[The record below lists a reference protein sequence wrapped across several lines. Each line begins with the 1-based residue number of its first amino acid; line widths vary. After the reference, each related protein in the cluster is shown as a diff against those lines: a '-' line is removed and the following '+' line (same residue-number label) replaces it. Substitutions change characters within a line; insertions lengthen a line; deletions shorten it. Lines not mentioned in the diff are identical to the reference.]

1 MYKLVF
7 FVPEQYKEQVKTA
20 LFAHGAGRYEGYD
33 CCCWE
38 SLGQGQF
45 RPLEGSKPF
54 IGQQGEIETVSEYRV
69 EMLCSEPHIKNV
81 LQALIKHH
89 PYETPAYE
97 VWPIQTLQD
106 FDSD

>member
-7 FVPEQYKEQVKTA
+7 FVPGLYKEQVKTA
-20 LFAHGAGRYEGYD
+20 LFSQGAGQYEGYD
-33 CCCWE
+33 CCSWE

-45 RPLEGSKPF
+45 RPLEGSQPF
-54 IGQQGEIETVSEYRV
+54 IGQQGDIETVSEYRV
-69 EMLCSEPHIKNV
+69 EMICSKPHIKNV

-97 VWPIQTLQD
+97 VWPIHTLQD
-106 FDSD
+106 FESD